1 MILEY
6 MSFVSTSVL
15 SYDRL
20 QAPLEAASDAL
31 ARLDERLRVSP
42 VAEAFRL
49 RAHFHDACAALW
61 RAGEF
66 VQVEDLVLHDAGMDA
81 RSPTHELVRAH
92 AVLLARRRIA
102 AREPN
107 WALTPSGLS
116 ALRGSWSISDARA
129 YENEDAATTDHHIG
143 EEGPNLEPL
152 DEEPTA
158 SGEFDEIDA
167 LLARTAKVVE
177 SAGAFPAPRENL
189 GLVYD
194 EDWDEQARLSE
205 WQQAVEETRA
215 LPPVMAAGLAFDAWE
230 IIDPLQHGAWLGPL
244 LIAALLRARVK
255 TRHHLAAIHAGLRR
269 ARYRRS
275 RQHDASSW
283 LIGFAQAIEAMANA
297 DMKELDRLTLA
308 RELLLRKC
316 QGKRGNSNLPRLVG
330 LCLTSPIVSVPFAAK
345 QLKVSQQAATI
356 MIDELSSNLRE
367 LTGRGR
373 YRAWAV
379 M

>member
-1 MILEY
+1 MNVL
-6 MSFVSTSVL
+6 STSSL
-15 SYDRL
+15 GCDGL

-42 VAEAFRL
+42 VGEAFRL

-66 VQVEDLVLHDAGMDA
+66 VQVEDLVLRDAGMDA
-81 RSPTHELVRAH
+81 RWPTHELVRAH

-102 AREPN
+102 ARQPN

-116 ALRGSWSISDARA
+116 ALRGSWSTSDARA
-129 YENEDAATTDHHIG
+129 YENEDAATPYRDG
-143 EEGPNLEPL
+143 EDGPDLEPM
-152 DEEPTA
+152 DEELVA

-167 LLARTAKVVE
+167 LLARTAKVVQ
-177 SAGAFPAPRENL
+177 SPGVSPAPRENY
-189 GLVYD
+189 GLIYD

-205 WQQAVEETRA
+205 WRQAVEETRA

-230 IIDPLQHGAWLGPL
+230 VIDPLQHSAWLGPL
-244 LIAALLRARVK
+244 LIAALLRARGK
-255 TRHHLAAIHAGLRR
+255 TRHHLSAIHAGLRR
-269 ARYRRS
+269 ARYRHS
-275 RQHDASSW
+275 RQHDAARR

-297 DMKELDRLTLA
+297 DMKELERLTLA

-316 QGKRGNSNLPRLVG
+316 EGRRGNSKLPRLFE
-330 LCLTSPIVSVPFAAK
+330 LCLNSPIVSVPFTAK
-345 QLKVSQQAATI
+345 QLGVSQQAATI
-356 MIDELSSNLRE
+356 MIGELSSNLRE

>member
-1 MILEY
+1 
-6 MSFVSTSVL
+6 MSFLSTSPL
-15 SYDRL
+15 GYDRP

-31 ARLDERLRVSP
+31 ARLDERLRSSP

-66 VQVEDLVLHDAGMDA
+66 VQVEDLVLHDAGMDS

-102 AREPN
+102 ARQPN

-116 ALRGSWSISDARA
+116 ALRGSWSIGDARA
-129 YENEDAATTDHHIG
+129 YENEDVATTDHHTG
-143 EEGPNLEPL
+143 EDGPNLEPV
-152 DEEPTA
+152 DEESAA

-167 LLARTAKVVE
+167 LLARTAKVTRSV
-177 SAGAFPAPRENL
+177 GAFPAPRENL

-205 WQQAVEETRA
+205 WRQAVEETRA

-230 IIDPLQHGAWLGPL
+230 IIDPLQHSAWLGPL
-244 LIAALLRARVK
+244 LIAALLRRRGK
-255 TRHHLAAIHAGLRR
+255 TRHHLAAVHAGLRR
-269 ARYRRS
+269 AKYSRS
-275 RQHDASSW
+275 RQHDAASR
-283 LIGFAQAIEAMANA
+283 LIGFAQTIEAMANA

-316 QGKRGNSNLPRLVG
+316 QGKRGNSKLPRLVE

-345 QLKVSQQAATI
+345 QLGVSQQAATI

>member
-1 MILEY
+1 M
-6 MSFVSTSVL
+6 
-15 SYDRL
+15 
-20 QAPLEAASDAL
+20 
-31 ARLDERLRVSP
+31 SP
-42 VAEAFRL
+42 VAEAFKL

-61 RAGEF
+61 RVGEF
-66 VQVEDLVLHDAGMDA
+66 VRVEDLVLHDAGMDA

-102 AREPN
+102 ARQPN
-107 WALTPSGLS
+107 WALTSSGLG
-116 ALRGSWSISDARA
+116 ALRASWSISDARA
-129 YENEDAATTDHHIG
+129 YENEDVAPLYCD
-143 EEGPNLEPL
+143 EDEGPALEPV
-152 DEEPTA
+152 DEEPA
-158 SGEFDEIDA
+158 SSGEFDEIDA
-167 LLARTAKVVE
+167 LLARTAKVLQSPGV
-177 SAGAFPAPRENL
+177 SPAPRENL

-215 LPPVMAAGLAFDAWE
+215 SPPVMAAGLAFDAWE
-230 IIDPLQHGAWLGPL
+230 VIDPLQHSAWLGPL
-244 LIAALLRARVK
+244 LVAALLRARGK

-269 ARYRRS
+269 ARYRRARQGDAVS
-275 RQHDASSW
+275 R
-283 LIGFAQAIEAMANA
+283 LIGFARAIEAMANA

-316 QGKRGNSNLPRLVG
+316 QGRRGNSKLPRLVE

-345 QLKVSQQAATI
+345 ELGVSQQAATI

>member
-1 MILEY
+1 MTFQSSSSLG
-6 MSFVSTSVL
+6 
-15 SYDRL
+15 YDRL
-20 QAPLEAASDAL
+20 QAPLEAASDAV

-42 VAEAFRL
+42 VAEAFKL

-61 RAGEF
+61 RVGEF
-66 VQVEDLVLHDAGMDA
+66 VRVEDLVLHDAGMDA

-102 AREPN
+102 ARQPN
-107 WALTPSGLS
+107 WALTSSGLG
-116 ALRGSWSISDARA
+116 ALRASWSISDARA
-129 YENEDAATTDHHIG
+129 YENEDVAPLYCD
-143 EEGPNLEPL
+143 EDEGPALEPV
-152 DEEPTA
+152 DEEPA
-158 SGEFDEIDA
+158 SSGEFDEIDA
-167 LLARTAKVVE
+167 LLARTAKVLQSPGV
-177 SAGAFPAPRENL
+177 SPAPRENL

-215 LPPVMAAGLAFDAWE
+215 SPPVMAAGLAFDAWE
-230 IIDPLQHGAWLGPL
+230 VIDPLQHSAWLGPL
-244 LIAALLRARVK
+244 LVAALLRARGK

-269 ARYRRS
+269 ARYRRARQGDAVS
-275 RQHDASSW
+275 R
-283 LIGFAQAIEAMANA
+283 LIGFARAIEAMANA

-316 QGKRGNSNLPRLVG
+316 QGRRGNSKLPRLVE

-345 QLKVSQQAATI
+345 ELGVSQQAATI

>member
-1 MILEY
+1 M
-6 MSFVSTSVL
+6 
-15 SYDRL
+15 
-20 QAPLEAASDAL
+20 
-31 ARLDERLRVSP
+31 SP

-102 AREPN
+102 ARQPN
-107 WALTPSGLS
+107 WALTSSGLS

-129 YENEDAATTDHHIG
+129 YENEDVAPPYCD
-143 EEGPNLEPL
+143 EDEGPALEPV
-152 DEEPTA
+152 DEELAA

-167 LLARTAKVVE
+167 LLARTAKVLQSPGV
-177 SAGAFPAPRENL
+177 SPAPRENL

-205 WQQAVEETRA
+205 WRQAVEETRA

-230 IIDPLQHGAWLGPL
+230 VIDPLQHSAWLGPL
-244 LIAALLRARVK
+244 LVAALLRARGK

-269 ARYRRS
+269 ARYRRF
-275 RQHDASSW
+275 RQHDAASR

-308 RELLLRKC
+308 RKLLLRKC
-316 QGKRGNSNLPRLVG
+316 QGKRGNSKLPRLVE
-330 LCLTSPIVSVPFAAK
+330 LCLTSPLVSVPFAAK
-345 QLKVSQQAATI
+345 ELGVSQQAATI